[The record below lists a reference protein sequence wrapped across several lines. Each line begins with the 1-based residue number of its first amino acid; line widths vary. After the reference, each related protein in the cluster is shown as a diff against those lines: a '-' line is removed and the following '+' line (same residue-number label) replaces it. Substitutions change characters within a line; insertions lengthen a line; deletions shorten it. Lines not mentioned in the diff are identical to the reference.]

1 MTAQALAGLLADETR
16 LRVFSAIVL
25 GATTPAEITSMTGEQ
40 TRNVALALHKL
51 TTGGLVTD
59 DGGRL
64 TAATGRFREVL
75 RSAAPTERAG
85 TGTGTGDD
93 STDSLL
99 RTFVDGDRLLGL
111 PSRIGRRRA
120 VPAHLAQHAFRP
132 GERYPE
138 QSVNDIL
145 RKWSEGS
152 GTDHVAIRR
161 YLVELDIV
169 DRADGLYWLRTEA
182 GTGS

>member
-25 GATTPAEITSMTGEQ
+25 GATTPAEIASTTGER
-40 TRNVALALHKL
+40 TRNVALALRKL

-59 DGGRL
+59 DGRL
-64 TAATGRFREVL
+64 TAATGRFGEVL
-75 RSAAPTERAG
+75 RTAAPAERAG
-85 TGTGTGDD
+85 AGAD

-99 RTFVDGDRLLGL
+99 RTFVDGDRLLGV

-120 VPAHLAQHAFRP
+120 VLAHLAQRAFRP

-145 RKWSEGS
+145 RNWSEGS

>member
-25 GATTPAEITSMTGEQ
+25 GATAPAEIASTTGER
-40 TRNVALALHKL
+40 TRNVALALRKL
-51 TTGGLVTD
+51 TSGGLVTD
-59 DGGRL
+59 DDGRL

-75 RSAAPTERAG
+75 RTAAPAERAG
-85 TGTGTGDD
+85 TGGD

-99 RTFVDGDRLLGL
+99 RTFVDGDRLLGV

-120 VPAHLAQHAFRP
+120 VLAHLAQRAFRP

-138 QSVNDIL
+138 KAVNDIL
-145 RKWSEGS
+145 RDWSEGS

-169 DRADGLYWLRTEA
+169 DRADGLYWLRTET

>member
-1 MTAQALAGLLADETR
+1 MTAQALAGLLADEIR

-25 GATTPAEITSMTGEQ
+25 GATTPAEIASTTGEQ

-85 TGTGTGDD
+85 TGTGDD

-120 VPAHLAQHAFRP
+120 VLAHLAQRAFRP

-145 RKWSEGS
+145 RNWSEDS